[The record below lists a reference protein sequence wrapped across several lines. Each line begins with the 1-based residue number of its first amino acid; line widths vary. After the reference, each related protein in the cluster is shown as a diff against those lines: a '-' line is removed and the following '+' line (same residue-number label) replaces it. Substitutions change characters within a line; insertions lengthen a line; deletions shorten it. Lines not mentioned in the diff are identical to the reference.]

1 MKNIILFDNET
12 REHLLPFAFT
22 RPVCEFRAGLLTI
35 REKWARQFDGRV
47 SYITQD
53 YLSDKFD
60 ITISETNYLINGAV
74 LPTPEL
80 CSLINKLENG
90 DALLMNGEL
99 IAAILNRDQFNRL
112 MYDDIE
118 ELSSY
123 EIDDVLLKKLNNIW
137 DILLLNGDAIRA
149 DFKLLTEGRTSQ
161 VLSETN
167 LLIGPSDLLFLEPGA
182 RVEGATFNTTQ
193 GPVYIGQEAEVME
206 GAFIRGPFALGES
219 SIVKMGAKIYGPVS
233 AGPHCTLAGEMK
245 NVVMFAH
252 SNKGHEGYLGDSVIG
267 EWCNIGADTN
277 CSNLKNNWKKIKI
290 WDYLTRSFKQT
301 DLLKAGV
308 FMGDFTMTGINT
320 MLNTGTVVG
329 LCCNI
334 FGGNF
339 PPRYLPSFSWGGYE
353 GLATYPPEKAFESVE
368 RMLEINDFKL
378 SPEDRLLL
386 LKIFE
391 ETAALREWGNSK
403 EKIIQPG

>member
-245 NVVMFAH
+245 NVVMF
-252 SNKGHEGYLGDSVIG
+252 
-267 EWCNIGADTN
+267 
-277 CSNLKNNWKKIKI
+277 
-290 WDYLTRSFKQT
+290 
-301 DLLKAGV
+301 
-308 FMGDFTMTGINT
+308 
-320 MLNTGTVVG
+320 
-329 LCCNI
+329 
-334 FGGNF
+334 
-339 PPRYLPSFSWGGYE
+339 
-353 GLATYPPEKAFESVE
+353 
-368 RMLEINDFKL
+368 
-378 SPEDRLLL
+378 
-386 LKIFE
+386 
-391 ETAALREWGNSK
+391 
-403 EKIIQPG
+403 